1 MEFHHISVLLNEAVE
16 GLAIRPEGI
25 YVDCTVGGG
34 GHSYEIAKRLTTGRL
49 IGIDQ
54 DEAALAAAKK
64 HLAPFSEKGA
74 KCFFPAAK
82 EAFGAFF

>member
-54 DEAALAAAKK
+54 DEAALAAAKE
-64 HLAPFSEKGA
+64 HLANF
-74 KCFFPAAK
+74 
-82 EAFGAFF
+82 